1 MANIDW
7 KNLVQLDQLD
17 KREAVVRNQVDKE
30 ENNAA

>member
-1 MANIDW
+1 MANIYW

-17 KREAVVRNQVDKE
+17 KREAVVRNQVDEE